1 MSRAGA
7 YFRRVTEPRTTARRA
22 VSQLSPPAPSRSTS
36 AAGSRAYRWLVPAV
50 VAAATIAAFLPIL
63 GNGFVDW
70 DDDKNFINNPHFR
83 GLGVEQLRWM
93 WTTFHMGHYIPLSWM
108 TLGLDYDVWGMN
120 AGGYHL
126 TSLLL
131 HAANAVV
138 VFALLRCLLASAGGG
153 RWAVGDGQRA
163 SDADLVAL
171 AAGIGA
177 LVFAVHPLRV
187 ESVAWATE
195 RRDVLSGLFFFSS
208 ILEYVRSRGA
218 AHERRGY
225 LVSLALFACALL
237 SKATSMT
244 LPAVLLVINAY
255 PLRRIGGDAG
265 WKSAAAKR
273 VYLELVPFAVLALAT
288 AGLSIVALHPPTQL
302 GAAAKIAVSAYS
314 LMFYL
319 LKEVVPVHLSPLYEM
334 PQHPP
339 PNPAEP
345 RFIVSYVFV
354 VVVIAAL
361 GIGFRKRW
369 WGFLA
374 AAMAFVLI
382 SLPMLGAV
390 QNGPQIAADR
400 YAYHA
405 APALAA
411 LVAAGALWLLRRA
424 HARTMGIAF
433 VLVLALGAL
442 TWQQTGVW
450 RSSETLWQQVL
461 DVDPN
466 SSIALSSMANV
477 RYKQNRFH
485 EGVELSRRAV
495 AINPNY
501 AQGYNG
507 LGVGLAHEGRIA
519 DAIAA
524 YERALSLEPKFDEAQ
539 TNLGVSLAQQ
549 GNFRAAIEQYQHAL
563 EVNPDNGNAHV
574 NWGNALVRLGQPAEA
589 LNHYAA
595 AVQIRPA
602 DTDAQLNWGVALARA
617 GQFADAIDHF
627 RVALAIDPNNADARG
642 YLARATQLLEAQR
655 QPPLNL

>member
-1 MSRAGA
+1 
-7 YFRRVTEPRTTARRA
+7 
-22 VSQLSPPAPSRSTS
+22 
-36 AAGSRAYRWLVPAV
+36 VPAI

-63 GNGFVDW
+63 ANGFVDW

-83 GLGVEQLRWM
+83 GLGVEQLQWM
-93 WTTFHMGHYIPLSWM
+93 WTTFHMGHYVPLSWM
-108 TLGLDYDVWGMN
+108 TLGLDYTLWGMN
-120 AGGYHL
+120 PTGYHL

-138 VFALLRCLLASAGGG
+138 VFALLRCLLTLANPDTAE
-153 RWAVGDGQRA
+153 RQPAT
-163 SDADLVAL
+163 VAL

-177 LVFAVHPLRV
+177 LLFAVHPLRV

-195 RRDVLSGLFFFSS
+195 RRDVLSGLFFFLS
-208 ILEYVRSRGA
+208 ILEYTRSRGTA
-218 AHERRGY
+218 RERRGY
-225 LVSLALFACALL
+225 LISLTLFAAALL

-244 LPAVLLVINAY
+244 LPAVLLVINVY

-265 WKSAAAKR
+265 WTGATARR
-273 VYLELVPFAVLALAT
+273 VYLELAPFAVLALAT

-302 GAAAKIAVSAYS
+302 DAGAKVAVSAYS

-319 LKEVVPVHLSPLYEM
+319 WKEVAPVQLSPLYEM
-334 PQHPP
+334 PPHPS
-339 PNPAEP
+339 PAEP
-345 RFIVSYVFV
+345 RFVVSYLF
-354 VVVIAAL
+354 VIAL
-361 GIGFRKRW
+361 LVTCGIAFRKRW

-374 AAMAFVLI
+374 AATAFLLI

-411 LVAAGALWLLRRA
+411 LVAAGVLRLLGRA
-424 HARTMGIAF
+424 RATTLGLSLA
-433 VLVLALGAL
+433 LVLALGAL
-442 TWQQTGVW
+442 TWQQSGVW

-466 SSIALSSMANV
+466 SSIAHSSMANV
-477 RYKQNRFH
+477 RYKQNRVP

-495 AINPNY
+495 AINPDY
-501 AQGYNG
+501 AEGYNG
-507 LGVGLAHEGRIA
+507 LGVGLAREGRVA

-524 YERALSLEPKFDEAQ
+524 YERALALEPRFDEAQ

-549 GNFRAAIEQYQHAL
+549 GDFLAAIQQYQRAL

-574 NWGNALVRLGQPAEA
+574 NWGNALVRLGRPAEA
-589 LNHYAA
+589 VNHYAA
-595 AVQIRPA
+595 AVRIRPA
-602 DTDAQLNWGVALARA
+602 DTDAQLNWGVALARE
-617 GQFADAIDHF
+617 GQLADAIEHF
-627 RVALAIDPNNADARG
+627 RVALTIDPNNAEARG

-655 QPPLNL
+655 QPPRNL